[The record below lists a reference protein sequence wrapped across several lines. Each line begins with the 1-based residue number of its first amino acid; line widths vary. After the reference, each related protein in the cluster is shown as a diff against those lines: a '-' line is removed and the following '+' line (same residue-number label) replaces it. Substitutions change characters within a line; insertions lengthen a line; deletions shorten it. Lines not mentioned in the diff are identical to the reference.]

1 MTGGIILGHE
11 NKEYYK
17 ETVERYCHIIGKNT
31 TFNRFSIGNERF
43 FECANRNE
51 CEKNGGCKHFLFAD
65 KGKSESESKEKNK

>member
-1 MTGGIILGHE
+1 MGGIALPQD

-31 TFNRFSIGNERF
+31 TFNRFSVGNERF
-43 FECANRNE
+43 FECANRKE

-65 KGKSESESKEKNK
+65 KEKSSNASTKENT